1 MLLLRSIRAFG
12 PAKGK
17 LCSAFAL
24 IAVCLTPPSLCRA
37 VLRVTAHGLWRTTPL
52 QAAPPAH
59 LPGWTCCRAAARS
72 APAEKENRMAEL
84 GPDSFS
90 AKVARQPGALP
101 GWLLS
106 YILGQR

>member
-1 MLLLRSIRAFG
+1 MQRFCPHCCVSDPTFTV
-12 PAKGK
+12 P
-17 LCSAFAL
+17 CSSESDSPWPLEDDASSGSA
-24 IAVCLTPPSLCRA
+24 ASPSAGLD
-37 VLRVTAHGLWRTTPL
+37 VLQSSSG
-52 QAAPPAH
+52 
-59 LPGWTCCRAAARS
+59 S